1 MQNYVTFL
9 FTGYFA
15 FFKNWSNFEMA
26 QTLHVFLNFELIFYH
41 NYFTGLLV
49 LPNNFGKFSAFW
61 CKNIHKYNL
70 HLLRNVCFYKRH
82 MFTRW
87 ERKQSYLLNF
97 EVYTHCKIIL
107 GERGMRVI
115 WDERG
120 RRGEKFIYLARKRN
134 NNAIFEFLGWR
145 GQLLKLSTVW
155 THKLTSVFPHA
166 SHAWTFRFSCDQL
179 IRKL

>member
-1 MQNYVTFL
+1 MQRRRQDFESEGAKLWPGKKVRGTIKRQNMQNYVTFL

-15 FFKNWSNFEMA
+15 FFKNWSIFEMA
-26 QTLHVFLNFELIFYH
+26 EILHVFLNFELIFYH

-61 CKNIHKYNL
+61 CKNILKYNL

-107 GERGMRVI
+107 GERGRCGNFG
-115 WDERG
+115 WARNT
-120 RRGEKFIYLARKRN
+120 RAKNLFI
-134 NNAIFEFLGWR
+134 
-145 GQLLKLSTVW
+145 
-155 THKLTSVFPHA
+155 
-166 SHAWTFRFSCDQL
+166 
-179 IRKL
+179 